1 MLRKSNHLKCM
12 FCNIKSVDSCS
23 LLRMQTKNVYT
34 GVCYFPPDL
43 DFVLQMSSFYSTDV
57 LCLYHSCVCCVL
69 QMWYE

>member
-1 MLRKSNHLKCM
+1 M
-12 FCNIKSVDSCS
+12 FCNIKSVDFCS

-34 GVCYFPPDL
+34 GVCYFPAAL

-57 LCLYHSCVCCVL
+57 FGLYYSCIRFIL